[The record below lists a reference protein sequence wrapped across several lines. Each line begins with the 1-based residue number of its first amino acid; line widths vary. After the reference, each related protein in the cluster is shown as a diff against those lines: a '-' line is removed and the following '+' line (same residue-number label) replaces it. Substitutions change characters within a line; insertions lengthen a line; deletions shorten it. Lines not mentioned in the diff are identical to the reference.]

1 MAAIEMKRRLPRT
14 FRALAHRN
22 FRLFFTGQ
30 GLSLIGTWLQQVAM
44 GWLTYR
50 LTNSAWLLGVVAF
63 CANVGILLFSN
74 LAGVLADR
82 IDRRRGLLTT
92 QSLMLAQAVVL
103 AVLVAFGWI
112 QTWHLIVLALWLGTC
127 TAFDTPLRQ
136 SMYVHFIADRDDLG
150 NAIALNSMLVNTA
163 RVVGPAIAG
172 LLLSITSEAA
182 CFALN
187 ALSFVA
193 VIVAISRM
201 QWPSDAREHVASGW
215 WASFVEGVRYA
226 RGLAPVRALLVLV
239 AALAWTIAPYSS
251 LMPVYAKDIY
261 GGGPHTLGYLL
272 SAAGVGA
279 LVATLW
285 LAHRATVRG
294 LGRIILYAVA
304 TSGASLAAFAYMRI
318 YPIALLLLVL
328 VGGATILAA
337 ASTNTILQTIV
348 EDRLRG
354 RVAAFYTLAF
364 LGIAPLGNLAA
375 GAIAGYM
382 GVPFTFAVNGAL
394 AFVAALWYRRKLP
407 VVRSVLRPM
416 YEALGVPPGPTG
428 TTRRWRFAGRSV
440 ERSDN

>member
-1 MAAIEMKRRLPRT
+1 MKASLPRT
-14 FRALAHRN
+14 FRALRHRN

-44 GWLTYR
+44 GWLVYR
-50 LTNSAWLLGVVAF
+50 LTDSAWLLGVVAF

-92 QSLMLAQAVVL
+92 QSLMLVQAIIL

-112 QTWHLIVLALWLGTC
+112 ETWHLIVLALWLGTC
-127 TAFDTPLRQ
+127 SAFDMPLRQ
-136 SMYVHFIADRDDLG
+136 SMYVHFIADRGDLG

-172 LLLSITSEAA
+172 VLLAVTSEAA

-193 VIVAISRM
+193 VIVAISKM
-201 QWPSDAREHVASGW
+201 DWPADIRPGGASGW
-215 WASFVEGVRYA
+215 WASWMEGVHYA
-226 RGLAPVRALLVLV
+226 HALKPVRALLALV
-239 AALAWTIAPYSS
+239 AALAWTISPYST

-279 LVATLW
+279 LVSTLH

-294 LGRIILYAVA
+294 LGRVIMFAVA
-304 TSGASLAAFAYMRI
+304 TSGAALAAFAYIRV
-318 YPIALLLLVL
+318 YPLALLLMVL
-328 VGGATILAA
+328 VGGGTILAA
-337 ASTNTILQTIV
+337 ASANTILQTIV
-348 EDRLRG
+348 DDRLRG
-354 RVAAFYTLAF
+354 RVASFYTLAF
-364 LGIAPLGNLAA
+364 LGVAPLGNLAA
-375 GAIAGYM
+375 GAIAGMM
-382 GVPFTFAVNGAL
+382 GTPFAFALNGVL
-394 AFVAALWYRRKLP
+394 AVLAALWYRSKLP
-407 VVRSVLRPM
+407 MVRDVLRPI
-416 YEALGVPPGPTG
+416 YEELGVPKRG
-428 TTRRWRFAGRSV
+428 A
-440 ERSDN
+440 

>member
-1 MAAIEMKRRLPRT
+1 LYDSAVVKPAFPRT

-50 LTNSAWLLGVVAF
+50 LTNSAWLLGVIAF

-74 LAGVLADR
+74 VAGVLADR

-127 TAFDTPLRQ
+127 AAFDTPLRQ
-136 SMYVHFIADRDDLG
+136 SMYVHFIADRGDLG

-163 RVVGPAIAG
+163 RVVGPALAG
-172 LLLSITSEAA
+172 LLLGLTSEAA

-187 ALSFVA
+187 ALSFLA

-201 QWPSDAREHVASGW
+201 DWPADTTPVVASGW
-215 WASFVEGVRYA
+215 WASWVEGARYA
-226 RGLAPVRALLVLV
+226 HGMKPVRALLALV
-239 AALAWTIAPYSS
+239 AALAWTISPYSS

-272 SAAGVGA
+272 SAAGLGA
-279 LVATLW
+279 LASTLH

-294 LGRIILYAVA
+294 LGRVIMYAVA
-304 TSGASLAAFAYMRI
+304 TSGAALAAFAYIRI
-318 YPIALLLLVL
+318 YPLALLLMVL
-328 VGGATILAA
+328 VGGGTILAA
-337 ASTNTILQTIV
+337 ASANTILQTIV
-348 EDRLRG
+348 DDRLRG

-375 GAIAGYM
+375 GAIAGAM
-382 GVPFTFAVNGAL
+382 GTPFTFALNGVL
-394 AFVAALWYRRKLP
+394 AVLAAVWYRGKLP
-407 VVRSVLRPM
+407 MVRSVLRPI
-416 YEALGVPPGPTG
+416 YEELGVPARKRQ
-428 TTRRWRFAGRSV
+428 TRSPP
-440 ERSDN
+440 D

>member
-1 MAAIEMKRRLPRT
+1 MKRRLPRT

-92 QSLMLAQAVVL
+92 QSLMLAQAVML
-103 AVLVAFGWI
+103 TVLVAFGWI

-127 TAFDTPLRQ
+127 AAFDTPLRQ

-201 QWPSDAREHVASGW
+201 QWPSDLREHVASGW

-226 RGLAPVRALLVLV
+226 RGLAPVRALLALV

-272 SAAGVGA
+272 SAAGLGA

-304 TSGASLAAFAYMRI
+304 ASGASLAAFAYMRI
-318 YPIALLLLVL
+318 YPIALVLLVL

-364 LGIAPLGNLAA
+364 LGVAPLGNLAA

-394 AFVAALWYRRKLP
+394 AFAAALWYRRKLP
-407 VVRSVLRPM
+407 AVRSVLRPM
-416 YEALGVPPGPTG
+416 YEALGVPPRRPG
-428 TTRRWRFAGRSV
+428 TTRRWPFGARAV
-440 ERSDN
+440 ERSDD